1 MGLVWLHR
9 VLEEGKAEAVLKP
22 HVIQD
27 ALADVAKEQNI
38 PELLNA
44 PIAKHLSHCQEVA
57 CHRTQH
63 RPQRETQR
71 APCSP
76 SQQACLC
83 QTANCTTQCS
93 LHARCSAYE
102 YIAPVTW
109 GSSRCFIVRK
119 LHGHEL
125 LQVITNATCVAL
137 SLRPTYGKF
146 LRYRIC
152 TDAMKVEFLDTTEF
166 LKFKEKHAGELD
178 AIGSHACSSEH

>member
-1 MGLVWLHR
+1 M
-9 VLEEGKAEAVLKP
+9 LKP

-44 PIAKHLSHCQEVA
+44 PIAKHLSHCQEVD
-57 CHRTQH
+57 CRCTQH
-63 RPQRETQR
+63 RSQQETCR
-71 APCSP
+71 APCQP
-76 SQQACLC
+76 IQQACLC
-83 QTANCTTQCS
+83 QKASCMTQCS
-93 LHARCSAYE
+93 WHTKYSAYE
-102 YIAPVTW
+102 YTALLTW
-109 GSSRCFIVRK
+109 GSSENSLLIM

-178 AIGSHACSSEH
+178 GPVSYASSSEH